1 MKRKLTNHFVNGDVE
16 TNYFEDLIYVIFF
29 IFEILKDKRAVQNE
43 AYFDNFK
50 EYYNLENDKNFFLEM
65 HHLEFCVNFSY
76 LIG

>member
-50 EYYNLENDKNFFLEM
+50 EYYNLENDKNFFKK
-65 HHLEFCVNFSY
+65 CT
-76 LIG
+76 I